1 MIARLRFT
9 KQLMTAGLY
18 ETRAAAGMALVVA
31 GAIVEIAHK
40 VSEKPE
46 VLAGLPASVQT
57 VVGWLLALAPFA
69 ELLVIVGGVMA
80 AQGKKLLPATP
91 LTGAPSLLDDETGR

>member
-9 KQLMTAGLY
+9 KQLISAGLY
-18 ETRAAAGMALVVA
+18 QTQAAAGIVLVIA
-31 GAIVEIAHK
+31 GAIAEIAHK

-46 VLAGLPASVQT
+46 TLSALPVAVQT
-57 VVGWLLALAPFA
+57 VVGWLLALAPVA

-80 AQGKKLLPATP
+80 AQGKKLIPSAP